1 MGETID
7 SSLAKWVL
15 MGQIKE
21 EDDDGGGIFRADRR
35 VSSVGGVELQT
46 HAMHSQHAP
55 GGSKHHFGL

>member
-1 MGETID
+1 
-7 SSLAKWVL
+7 